1 MRAVVLALTV
11 ALVASQQINLVP
23 EFAAGK
29 TYVYKYEGL
38 LLGGLPQEGLGK
50 AGVKVSSKVLIRAE
64 ASTTFLL
71 KLQDPQLFE
80 YAGIW
85 PQDSFSPAAKLL
97 AALNAQ
103 LQIPIKF
110 EYANGVVG
118 KIYAPAGVSATVLNL
133 YRGILNILQLNLK
146 NTQNVYEMHEAGT
159 HGVCKAHYMISEDAK
174 TNQIVVR
181 KSKDLTNCHERVIK
195 DIGLA
200 YAEKCAECQQRLQ
213 SLTGTA
219 THTYIMKPSDAGA
232 VVAEATVEE
241 LHQFSLFNTITGAA
255 QMKAKQTLTLLEVQ
269 NTAVA
274 PIGGEYAARGSLKY
288 EFATEVLQTPIQL
301 LKINNAEAQIVETL
315 NHLASNNM
323 DVVHEDAPLK
333 FLQLVQLL
341 RVATFEN
348 IKTVWDQY
356 KTKPVHR
363 RWILDATPAV
373 GTPAALKFI
382 KEKFLAGE
390 FTTAEFTQALL
401 VGLHMAKADRDA
413 IQQTADLALSPKI
426 KAIPAVREVVMLG
439 YGSMVARHCAEDP
452 SCSPDLLRPIHDLAA
467 EAISKADISEV
478 TLALKALGNAG
489 HPASLKPIMKI
500 LPGFGAA
507 AANMPMKVQ
516 VDAILALRNIAKKEP
531 KMVQPVA
538 LQLFMDRT
546 LHPEVRMVACIA
558 LFETKPSAALMS
570 TVAGAMD
577 KEPSMEVASFA
588 YSYIKSLTR
597 SMSPDL
603 INVAAAANVAIRMLC
618 PKMDRLSYLSST
630 ALHLDLYVSP
640 FMVGAAGSAFIINDA
655 ATILPRAVVAKT
667 RAYLAGAAADVL
679 EVGVRTEGLQEALKR
694 TPAGDEN
701 ADRMTKIKHTLR
713 ALMNWKAL
721 PATQPLASI
730 YVKLFGQEIAFAN
743 VDKTFIEQII
753 DQAVQTAKPRAREL
767 MKEAVKAL
775 QDGIAFQYTKPL
787 LAAEIRRII
796 PTAVGVPME
805 LGFYTAAVA
814 AAAVNV
820 KADITPRLPEQL
832 ETVSLDQFKNTDF
845 QVKAEARPSAA
856 IHTFAVIGVNTALIQ
871 AAVMAKGKVHT
882 AVPGKMA
889 VRADLPKGNFKV
901 EVLPAATPDHV
912 AAVSFETLAVARNIE
927 DLPAERVASLT
938 PGAEPSIPASIQKT
952 MCVTCPYFHVKGCA
966 EVASRHAGF
975 MGYNPLYYLVGQHK
989 ARISVARGDGPS
1001 FERLEFEVHVGANAA
1016 EKLSQV
1022 KSRQYSTESE
1032 SQEEN
1037 IILMKLREI
1046 LEAGLKNKNSSSS
1059 SSSSSRS
1066 SRSSRSSHSS
1076 QSSSISSSR
1085 SSSSSSRSSSSQMF
1099 RGNDTYGPFQK
1110 FHKDQYLAS
1119 RARSSSA
1126 SSIETLQRKVKLL
1139 EDAVPAVLAVI
1150 ARVVR
1155 SDRNVGYQLAAYLD
1169 KPTSRAQITLSPI
1182 AEKWKLCAD
1191 AVLPSQHK
1199 VSAKLGW
1206 GPDCQD
1212 YSATVKAEAGV
1223 IESNPAARFEVAWD
1237 KLPSAAMHAQRIATE
1252 YLPLLKAARLA
1263 GFSLD
1268 KAENNK
1274 DKEVAF
1280 IIALPTQK
1288 SVNIIVRAPKMT
1300 LSKTNVAVPVAVPI
1314 EKDGRIPALENLD
1327 IRSTI
1332 QNLNIRDIFENL
1344 DIRGI
1349 LKNVDFDAIKHKVL
1363 EYIEQFQNDIRAF
1376 MQDFDI
1382 RTINENAEIRAI
1394 LEHPFV
1400 RAITEN
1406 QYVRDIIQKAD
1417 IRALAEQINLRAIFE
1432 KWLNYILA

>member
-11 ALVASQQINLVP
+11 ALVVP

-85 PQDSFSPAAKLL
+85 PRDSFSPAAKLL

-118 KIYAPAGVSATVLNL
+118 KIYAPAGVSATVLNF
-133 YRGILNILQLNLK
+133 LNMKYSLLLK
-146 NTQNVYEMHEAGT
+146 SHSAGT

-255 QMKAKQTLTLLEVQ
+255 QMKAKYDVFTG
-269 NTAVA
+269 AIA
-274 PIGGEYAARGSLKY
+274 PIGGDYAARGSLMY
-288 EFATEVLQTPIQL
+288 EFATEILQTPIQL
-301 LKINNAEAQIVETL
+301 LKINNAEAQIVEVL
-315 NHLASNNM
+315 NHLATNNM

-333 FLQLVQLL
+333 FLQLTL
-341 RVATFEN
+341 
-348 IKTVWDQY
+348 KT
-356 KTKPVHR
+356 
-363 RWILDATPAV
+363 
-373 GTPAALKFI
+373 
-382 KEKFLAGE
+382 
-390 FTTAEFTQALL
+390 
-401 VGLHMAKADRDA
+401 
-413 IQQTADLALSPKI
+413 
-426 KAIPAVREVVMLG
+426 
-439 YGSMVARHCAEDP
+439 
-452 SCSPDLLRPIHDLAA
+452 
-467 EAISKADISEV
+467 
-478 TLALKALGNAG
+478 
-489 HPASLKPIMKI
+489 
-500 LPGFGAA
+500 
-507 AANMPMKVQ
+507 
-516 VDAILALRNIAKKEP
+516 
-531 KMVQPVA
+531 
-538 LQLFMDRT
+538 
-546 LHPEVRMVACIA
+546 
-558 LFETKPSAALMS
+558 
-570 TVAGAMD
+570 
-577 KEPSMEVASFA
+577 
-588 YSYIKSLTR
+588 
-597 SMSPDL
+597 
-603 INVAAAANVAIRMLC
+603 
-618 PKMDRLSYLSST
+618 
-630 ALHLDLYVSP
+630 
-640 FMVGAAGSAFIINDA
+640 
-655 ATILPRAVVAKT
+655 
-667 RAYLAGAAADVL
+667 
-679 EVGVRTEGLQEALKR
+679 
-694 TPAGDEN
+694 
-701 ADRMTKIKHTLR
+701 
-713 ALMNWKAL
+713 
-721 PATQPLASI
+721 
-730 YVKLFGQEIAFAN
+730 
-743 VDKTFIEQII
+743 
-753 DQAVQTAKPRAREL
+753 TAKPRAREL

-775 QDGIAFQYTKPL
+775 QDGIAFQFAKPL

-832 ETVSLDQFKNTDF
+832 ETVTLDQLKKTDF

-927 DLPAERVASLT
+927 DLPAERVASLA
-938 PGAEPSIPASIQKT
+938 PAVASGAEPWIPASIQKT
-952 MCVTCPYFHVKGCA
+952 MCVTCPYFHVKGCV

-989 ARISVARGDGPS
+989 ARISVARGDGPAL
-1001 FERLEFEVHVGANAA
+1001 ERLEFEVHVGANAA
-1016 EKLSQV
+1016 EKLT
-1022 KSRQYSTESE
+1022 RQNVVESE
-1032 SQEEN
+1032 IQEEN

-1066 SRSSRSSHSS
+1066 SRSSRLSRLS

-1085 SSSSSSRSSSSQMF
+1085 SASSSSSSSSSQICF
-1099 RGNDTYGPFQK
+1099 CLL
-1110 FHKDQYLAS
+1110 QYLMS
-1119 RARSSSA
+1119 HERSSSA
-1126 SSIETLQRKVKLL
+1126 SIIETLQRQLL

-1169 KPTSRAQITLSPI
+1169 KPTSRAQLVFFPI
-1182 AEKWKLCAD
+1182 AEKWKVCAD

-1206 GPDCQD
+1206 GADCQD

-1237 KLPSAAMHAQRIATE
+1237 KLPTATE

-1280 IIALPTQK
+1280 IVALPTQK
-1288 SVNIIVRAPKMT
+1288 SVNIIVRAPK
-1300 LSKTNVAVPVAVPI
+1300 V
-1314 EKDGRIPALENLD
+1314 
-1327 IRSTI
+1327 ST
-1332 QNLNIRDIFENL
+1332 F
-1344 DIRGI
+1344 
-1349 LKNVDFDAIKHKVL
+1349 
-1363 EYIEQFQNDIRAF
+1363 Y
-1376 MQDFDI
+1376 
-1382 RTINENAEIRAI
+1382 
-1394 LEHPFV
+1394 
-1400 RAITEN
+1400 
-1406 QYVRDIIQKAD
+1406 
-1417 IRALAEQINLRAIFE
+1417 
-1432 KWLNYILA
+1432 